1 MGFATGRLRYASGVK
16 LSVIGTGKMGGAI
29 VKGLLDNHI
38 LAANN
43 ITGADASADAQR
55 AFLALAADGQLGW
68 ANSAADAMTDA
79 DVALISVK
87 PQNMDEVLPQL
98 AGADSDTLFISI
110 AAGITLARLS
120 AALGEH
126 RPMFRVMPNTPLM
139 VGEGVT
145 ACAGNRHVTAAHHEI
160 LQKIFG
166 VTGQVFTVS
175 EPQLD
180 AVTAL
185 SGSGPAFMACVADA
199 LAGAAVA
206 EGLPPEL
213 ALPMTLQTMRGSAT
227 LLQQSGMTPGELIT
241 QVSSKGGTTVA
252 GLSVLKNSD
261 LAKVLAQTI
270 HAAANRSRE
279 LAKA

>member
-1 MGFATGRLRYASGVK
+1 MK

-29 VKGLLDNHI
+29 VKGLLDHHI
-38 LAANN
+38 LAARN
-43 ITGADASADAQR
+43 ITGTDASADARR

-68 ANSAADAMTDA
+68 ADSAAAA
-79 DVALISVK
+79 VNNAGVVLIAVK
-87 PQNMDEVLPQL
+87 PQNMGEVLPQL
-98 AGADSDTLFISI
+98 AAAAGDTLFISI

-120 AALGEH
+120 AALGAR
-126 RPMFRVMPNTPLM
+126 RPIFRVMPNTPLM

-145 ACAGNRHVTAAHHEI
+145 AGAGNEHVTAAHHDI
-160 LQKIFG
+160 LRKIFG

-185 SGSGPAFMACVADA
+185 SGSGPAFFALLADWFA
-199 LAGAAVA
+199 KAADR
-206 EGLPPEL
+206 EGLPLAL
-213 ALPMTLQTMRGSAT
+213 ALPMALQTMRGTAA
-227 LLQQSGMTPGELIT
+227 LLTVSGMTPEQLIA

-252 GLSVLKNSD
+252 GLEVMRNSD
-261 LAKVLAQTI
+261 LAEVLTATVS
-270 HAAANRSRE
+270 AAATRSRA